1 MFQCQTILFMD
12 VHLVKSE
19 QNVGFV
25 AVSITLAQ
33 IGFIYIYIYVYI
45 HEYIYIYM
53 YIIYIYIYVWFYHKI
68 IFKKKHCLTLFR
80 ISVLILTSEGLAHCA
95 TGT

>member
-33 IGFIYIYIYVYI
+33 IGFIYICIY
-45 HEYIYIYM
+45 
-53 YIIYIYIYVWFYHKI
+53 
-68 IFKKKHCLTLFR
+68 T
-80 ISVLILTSEGLAHCA
+80 
-95 TGT
+95 

>member
-1 MFQCQTILFMD
+1 MFQCQTIFFMD

-33 IGFIYIYIYVYI
+33 IGFIYIYVYI
-45 HEYIYIYM
+45 HEYYIYIYTC
-53 YIIYIYIYVWFYHKI
+53 ILFIYIYIYIYMCGFI
-68 IFKKKHCLTLFR
+68 IKSFSKKTL
-80 ISVLILTSEGLAHCA
+80 SDLV
-95 TGT
+95 